1 MQFDED
7 ILELEERE
15 EREAFAVRINRTSVL
30 FEYKFQGSLAY
41 SVFKN
46 SQCAASKM
54 SILGR

>member
-41 SVFKN
+41 TAF
-46 SQCAASKM
+46 
-54 SILGR
+54 